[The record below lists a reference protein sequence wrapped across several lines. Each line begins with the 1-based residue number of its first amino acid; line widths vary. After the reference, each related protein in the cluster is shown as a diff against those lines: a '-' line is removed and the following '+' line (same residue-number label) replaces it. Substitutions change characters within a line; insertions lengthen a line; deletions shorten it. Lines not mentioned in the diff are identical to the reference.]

1 MRSWVLAAGL
11 MLIAAAGRA
20 ETVLGA
26 TYLKLREPPRPVLSN
41 LDPIPEDEGIAGA
54 RLALAD
60 NMTTGSFLGQS
71 YTLDVVDLQPGAD
84 ALTAARDA
92 LATAPF
98 LILAADAATV
108 MAVADLPEARDAL
121 IFSVAAQDRILR
133 DEGCRANVFLTAVS
147 YAMRADALMQA
158 LLVKRW
164 TRLALI
170 SGPTPA
176 DRAFAEA
183 LKASATKFGLEIVAE
198 KDWSERADL
207 RRTASAEVPLF
218 TQDLPDHDVLLIAD
232 EADDFAR
239 YLAYNTWLPRPVA
252 GSEGMTP
259 VGWAPVLEQWGA
271 AQLQSR
277 FEDQSARQMRPRDYA
292 AWAAMRTLGEAM
304 TRTNS
309 ADPATLRAFI
319 LSDEFE
325 LAGFKGRPLSYRRWN
340 GQLRQPVPVVHP
352 RALVAEAPVT
362 GFLHQRNELDTLG
375 LDEGESA
382 CTLFGDAK

>member
-98 LILAADAATV
+98 LILDADAATV

-325 LAGFKGRPLSYRRWN
+325 LAGFKGRPLSFRPWN
-340 GQLRQPVPVVHP
+340 GQLRQPMPIVHAE
-352 RALVAEAPVT
+352 ALVDQAPLE
-362 GFLHQRNELDTLG
+362 GFLHQTNELDSLG
-375 LDEGESA
+375 LDRPESA
-382 CTLFGDAK
+382 CRAFTE